1 MARQETILSVF
12 VASPSD
18 VEEERNRLAAV
29 IRELNTTWSRD
40 WGVRLELVRWETH
53 AYPSFG
59 KDPQAVINEQIPDD
73 FDFFVGLM
81 WYRFGTPT
89 GRAGSGT
96 VEEFQRAKNRHDA
109 DPNTVKLMI
118 YFKDAPAP
126 IAPSKLDPQQ
136 LTKVAAFRSGLGGE
150 GGLYWSF
157 TSVDDFE
164 KLIRLHL
171 ARQEQAWRARIATPS
186 DSALPAEPEFLT
198 TKDVDDEDE
207 VGFLDLMEQF
217 EDEFATVNEVAER
230 ITAAIVEVGGKM
242 SNRTVEISRFSAGPD
257 AKNRKAAKRLIANA
271 ASDMDQFVHRME
283 VELPLFREHL
293 KAGMGALIRAAATSI
308 EFTLNDGTRKQARDN
323 LEVVRSFRD
332 AMETSEGQISAFKVS
347 VSSLPR
353 MTTALNRSK
362 REMIVVIGQ
371 LEDVF
376 RGAQIMAREAEA
388 SFSSILD
395 ANLHECT

>member
-18 VEEERNRLAAV
+18 VEEERNRLEAV

-40 WGVRLELVRWETH
+40 LGVRLELVRWETH

-73 FDFFVGLM
+73 FDLFVGLM

-171 ARQEQAWRARIATPS
+171 ARQVQAWRSRVAMQS
-186 DSALPAEPEFLT
+186 DSALPEPEFLT

-230 ITAAIVEVGGKM
+230 ITAAIVEVGDKM
-242 SNRTVEISRFSAGPD
+242 SNRTVEIARFSAGPD

-293 KAGMGALIRAAATSI
+293 KAGMVALIRAAATSI
-308 EFTLNDGTRKQARDN
+308 EFTLNDGSRKQASDN

-371 LEDVF
+371 LEDMF

-395 ANLHECT
+395 TD